1 MKRLIV
7 AIRGRSNGEWHSSAH
22 FQKMEVRGDK
32 ASSLT
37 SVSKDN
43 MLLTLYEKE

>member
-1 MKRLIV
+1 MI
-7 AIRGRSNGEWHSSAH
+7 AIRGRSDGDWHSSSH

-43 MLLTLYEKE
+43 MLFMLYEEE

>member
-1 MKRLIV
+1 MI
-7 AIRGRSNGEWHSSAH
+7 AIRGRSEGNRHSSRH
-22 FQKMEVRGDK
+22 FQKLEVRGDK

-43 MLLTLYEKE
+43 MLFMLYEKE